1 MTKKLIYTIVPES
14 TYNGGYLAGYYNDD
28 EVVRPSY
35 CYLHGKL
42 ETLIGYDIFGMLRSE
57 LEPDQI
63 IDNRVSDK
71 FVEGIHSC
79 ICMGKPC
86 TFFRW
91 KTNEHHKSFAGLVV
105 LNSDT
110 RALEYAQECYD
121 NKTSNI

>member
-1 MTKKLIYTIVPES
+1 MV
-14 TYNGGYLAGYYNDD
+14 
-28 EVVRPSY
+28 
-35 CYLHGKL
+35 
-42 ETLIGYDIFGMLRSE
+42 RSE
-57 LEPDQI
+57 LEADQI
-63 IDNRVSDK
+63 VDNRVSDK
-71 FVEGIHSC
+71 FEEGIHSC

-91 KTNEHHKSFAGLVV
+91 KTHENHKSFAGLVV